1 MSATADPIRVLHVDD
16 EPGLADLARTFLEES
31 DDRITVR
38 TAADAAEGMAAL
50 SDSRVDCVVSDYDM
64 PGRNGIEF
72 LERVREA
79 HPELPF
85 ILYTGKGSEEVA
97 GEAISKGVT
106 DYLQKSTG
114 TEQYSILANR
124 IANAVEKRRAQ
135 RETRTVRRRFE
146 AVLENTTTPMFM
158 KDDRDEYLFVNRAYR
173 ELFGLEDAD
182 VVGRTDAELLPDDV
196 AEELRA
202 GDAAVIDRGESVE
215 VEERIPTD
223 DGERVFLTTKMPIHD
238 VGTRSDPD
246 DPVAVFGVGTDITD
260 RKRQSRRLETLIS
273 NLPGIV
279 YRARNDHGWP
289 IEVVRGDCERL
300 TGYPA
305 AALQRGDVVWGE
317 DVLHPD
323 ERDRMWESVQD
334 ALANDDPFE
343 VTYRIRTADG
353 ETRWLWE
360 RGRAVDTPDGDVLE
374 GFIIDITER
383 TERERELTRIKR
395 QYETV
400 FADPNILVAHIDTDG
415 TLVDV
420 NPTAMEYVDAD
431 RDDVLGEPFRET
443 PWFDH
448 SAAAREAVDARIDR
462 ARSGEYA
469 EFEGDRVRPNG
480 EPYAVEGVFR
490 PVTDDGGAVVSIL
503 VSARDVTDYRDRTE
517 ELAAERDRYQ
527 SLFENSPL
535 VIWEQDHSE
544 AMASLSATVPE
555 AVDVETYLLEHPEE
569 IDRLLDR
576 VEVRDVN
583 RNALPYYD
591 ADSKAELMDNL
602 DAVMVEET
610 AELLAAQWAAFAD
623 GATEFRTETE
633 ARTLSGDRIEELL
646 QVVVPEDAAEDY
658 SRVYVIGTDITDQKR
673 RERRL
678 KRQNERLD
686 QFTSVV
692 SHDLRNPLHVASA
705 RVELAAEECDSPHL
719 RTAAEAHDRM
729 ERLIDDLLTFAR
741 AGSQAIDFE
750 PVALPKLLDACWSG
764 LPTDGASLA
773 VETAATVRADRD
785 RLRQLFEN
793 LLLNGVEHGS
803 TSNRTKSDDAVEHGS
818 TGPRSEGRGDSVEHG
833 STSNRTK
840 SDDAV
845 EHGSTGPRS
854 EGRGDSV
861 EHGSTSNRTESGNPP
876 ESDGTVSITVG
887 DLDDGSGFYV
897 ADDGPGIDPA
907 DRQTVFEAGYS
918 TAGTGTGF
926 GLSIVAEVA
935 EAHGWAVAVADADS
949 GGARFE
955 VSGVEV
961 VDDASP

>member
-833 STSNRTK
+833 STSNRT
-840 SDDAV
+840 
-845 EHGSTGPRS
+845 
-854 EGRGDSV
+854 
-861 EHGSTSNRTESGNPP
+861 ESGNPP
-876 ESDGTVSITVG
+876 ESDRTVSITVG

>member
-38 TAADAAEGMAAL
+38 TAADAAEGLAAL

-182 VVGRTDAELLPDDV
+182 VVGRTDAELLSDDV

-289 IEVVRGDCERL
+289 MEVVRGDCERL

-360 RGRAVDTPDGDVLE
+360 RGRAVDTPDGEVLE

-719 RTAAEAHDRM
+719 RRAAEAHDRM

-793 LLLNGVEHGS
+793 LLLNS
-803 TSNRTKSDDAVEHGS
+803 VEHGS
-818 TGPRSEGRGDSVEHG
+818 TGPRSESRGDSVEHG

-907 DRQTVFEAGYS
+907 DRQTVFEAGHS

>member
-72 LERVREA
+72 HERVREA

-289 IEVVRGDCERL
+289 MEVVRGDCERL

-490 PVTDDGGAVVSIL
+490 PVTDDDGAVVSIL

-833 STSNRTK
+833 STSNRT
-840 SDDAV
+840 
-845 EHGSTGPRS
+845 
-854 EGRGDSV
+854 
-861 EHGSTSNRTESGNPP
+861 ESGNPP

>member
-719 RTAAEAHDRM
+719 RRAAEAHDRM

-833 STSNRTK
+833 STSNRT
-840 SDDAV
+840 
-845 EHGSTGPRS
+845 
-854 EGRGDSV
+854 
-861 EHGSTSNRTESGNPP
+861 ESGNPP
-876 ESDGTVSITVG
+876 ESDRTVSITVG

>member
-289 IEVVRGDCERL
+289 MEVVRGDCERL

-334 ALANDDPFE
+334 ALAADDPFE

-360 RGRAVDTPDGDVLE
+360 RGRAVDTPDGEVLE

-420 NPTAMEYVDAD
+420 NPTAMEYVDSD

-490 PVTDDGGAVVSIL
+490 PVTDDDGAVVSIL

-719 RTAAEAHDRM
+719 RRAAEAHDRM

-793 LLLNGVEHGS
+793 LLLNS
-803 TSNRTKSDDAVEHGS
+803 VEHGS
-818 TGPRSEGRGDSVEHG
+818 TGPRSESRGDSVEHG

-907 DRQTVFEAGYS
+907 DRQTVFEAGHS

>member
-279 YRARNDHGWP
+279 YRARNDRGWP
-289 IEVVRGDCERL
+289 MEVVRGDCERL

-544 AMASLSATVPE
+544 AMAYLSATVPE
-555 AVDVETYLLEHPEE
+555 AADVETYLLEHPEE

-833 STSNRTK
+833 STSNRT
-840 SDDAV
+840 
-845 EHGSTGPRS
+845 
-854 EGRGDSV
+854 
-861 EHGSTSNRTESGNPP
+861 ESGNPP
-876 ESDGTVSITVG
+876 ESDRTVSITVG

-907 DRQTVFEAGYS
+907 DRASVFEAGHS
-918 TAGTGTGF
+918 TTGTGTGF

>member
-289 IEVVRGDCERL
+289 MEVVRGDCERL

-334 ALANDDPFE
+334 ALAADDPFE

-360 RGRAVDTPDGDVLE
+360 RGRAVDTPDGEVLE

-490 PVTDDGGAVVSIL
+490 PVTDDDGAVVSIL

-719 RTAAEAHDRM
+719 RRAAEAHDRM

-793 LLLNGVEHGS
+793 LLLNS
-803 TSNRTKSDDAVEHGS
+803 VEHGS

-907 DRQTVFEAGYS
+907 DRQTVFEAGHS

>member
-38 TAADAAEGMAAL
+38 TTADAAEGMAAL
-50 SDSRVDCVVSDYDM
+50 SDSAVDCVVSDYDM
-64 PGRNGIEF
+64 PGENGIEF
-72 LERVREA
+72 LERVRET

-124 IANAVEKRRAQ
+124 IVNAVEKRRAQ
-135 RETRTVRRRFE
+135 RETRTVKRRFE
-146 AVLENTTTPMFM
+146 TVLENTTTPMFM

-173 ELFGLEDAD
+173 ELFGLEDVD

-196 AEELRA
+196 AEEIRA
-202 GDAAVIDRGESVE
+202 SDAAVIDRGESVE
-215 VEERIPTD
+215 VEERVPTD
-223 DGERVFLTTKMPIHD
+223 DGERVFLTTKAPIHD

-279 YRARNDHGWP
+279 YRARNDRGWP
-289 IEVVRGDCERL
+289 MEVVRGDCESL

-305 AALQRGDVVWGE
+305 AALQAGDVVWGE

-323 ERDRMWESVQD
+323 DRDRTWESVQD
-334 ALANDDPFE
+334 ALADDEPFE
-343 VTYRIRTADG
+343 ITYRIRTASG
-353 ETRWLWE
+353 ETRRLWE
-360 RGRAVDTPDGDVLE
+360 RGRAVDTPEGEVLE
-374 GFIIDITER
+374 GFITDITER
-383 TERERELTRIKR
+383 TERERELTRIER
-395 QYETV
+395 RYETV
-400 FADPNILVAHIDTDG
+400 FADPNVLVAHLDTDG

-420 NPTAMEYVDAD
+420 NPTAMAYVDAD
-431 RDDVLGEPFRET
+431 RDDVLGEPFGET

-448 SAAAREAVDARIDR
+448 SEAAREAVDARIDR
-462 ARSGEYA
+462 ARSGAYA
-469 EFEGDRVRPNG
+469 EFDAERVRPNG

-490 PVTDDGGAVVSIL
+490 PVTDDDGTVVSIL
-503 VSARDVTDYRDRTE
+503 VSARDVTDYRARTE
-517 ELAAERDRYQ
+517 ELAAERDRYR

-544 AMASLSATVPE
+544 AMAYLSATVPE
-555 AVDVETYLLEHPEE
+555 AADVETYLLEHPEE

-591 ADSKAELMDNL
+591 ADSKAEVMDNL
-602 DAVMVEET
+602 DEVMVEET
-610 AELLAAQWAAFAD
+610 TELLAAQWAAFAD

-646 QVVVPEDAAEDY
+646 QVVVPDGAADDY
-658 SRVYVIGTDITDQKR
+658 SRVYVIGTDITDQKQ

-719 RTAAEAHDRM
+719 RRAAEAHDRM

-741 AGSQAIDFE
+741 AGSDAIELE
-750 PVALPKLLDACWSG
+750 PVALPRLLDTCWSG

-793 LLLNGVEHGS
+793 LLLNS
-803 TSNRTKSDDAVEHGS
+803 VEHGS
-818 TGPRSEGRGDSVEHG
+818 TGPRSESRGDTVEHG
-833 STSNRTK
+833 STSNRTG

-845 EHGSTGPRS
+845 DP
-854 EGRGDSV
+854 
-861 EHGSTSNRTESGNPP
+861 
-876 ESDGTVSITVG
+876 DGTVSITVG
-887 DLDDGSGFYV
+887 HLDDGEGFYV

-907 DRQTVFEAGYS
+907 DRASVFEAGHS
-918 TAGTGTGF
+918 TTGTGTGF

-935 EAHGWAVAVADADS
+935 EAHGWNVAVTDAVG

-961 VDDASP
+961 VDDTPP

>member
-490 PVTDDGGAVVSIL
+490 PVTDDDGTVVSIL

-833 STSNRTK
+833 STSNRT
-840 SDDAV
+840 
-845 EHGSTGPRS
+845 
-854 EGRGDSV
+854 
-861 EHGSTSNRTESGNPP
+861 ESGNPP
-876 ESDGTVSITVG
+876 ESDRTVSITVG

-907 DRQTVFEAGYS
+907 DRQTVFEAGHS

>member
-490 PVTDDGGAVVSIL
+490 PVTDDDGAVVSIL

-818 TGPRSEGRGDSVEHG
+818 TGPRSES
-833 STSNRTK
+833 
-840 SDDAV
+840 
-845 EHGSTGPRS
+845 
-854 EGRGDSV
+854 RGDSV

-876 ESDGTVSITVG
+876 ESDRTVSITVG

>member
-182 VVGRTDAELLPDDV
+182 VVGRTDAELLSDDV

-289 IEVVRGDCERL
+289 MEVVRGDCERL

-490 PVTDDGGAVVSIL
+490 PVTDDDGAVVSIL

-719 RTAAEAHDRM
+719 RRAAEAHDRM

-793 LLLNGVEHGS
+793 LLLNS
-803 TSNRTKSDDAVEHGS
+803 
-818 TGPRSEGRGDSVEHG
+818 
-833 STSNRTK
+833 
-840 SDDAV
+840 V

-907 DRQTVFEAGYS
+907 DRQTVFEAGHS